1 MIKMLIDKI
10 KMDEIIK
17 RCLFL
22 KNNEL
27 ERISIEYNINLA
39 EFNYLMNWFQVENSD
54 AQFNANYS
62 YEKTDNIPVIMF
74 HNGII
79 DIQNSINELLNGSI
93 I

>member
-1 MIKMLIDKI
+1 MGIDKI

-17 RCLFL
+17 KCLFL

-39 EFNYLMNWFQVENSD
+39 EFNYLLNWFQVENSD

-62 YEKTDNIPVIMF
+62 YKKTDNIPVIMF

-79 DIQNSINELLNGSI
+79 DIQNSINELLNGNI